1 MYTKNVF
8 WTKDGDSTLIVL
20 RSLQYF
26 RLCVYIHNND
36 LQIQLL
42 NSTMINPLTCI
53 LFHFSLIRKPE
64 NQSVRT
70 RKRILKEFSNYCF
83 QFKLP
88 IWQGFMF
95 SLQDNACNFLAIF
108 VTILFAQNWYIE
120 GVSSSEKK
128 GIYCFRYRHSRWV

>member
-1 MYTKNVF
+1 MQ
-8 WTKDGDSTLIVL
+8 
-20 RSLQYF
+20 R
-26 RLCVYIHNND
+26 
-36 LQIQLL
+36 QLL
-42 NSTMINPLTCI
+42 TNTMINPLSYI
-53 LFHFSLIRKPE
+53 LLYFSLIRKPE
-64 NQSVRT
+64 NRSVRT

-83 QFKLP
+83 PFKLP

-128 GIYCFRYRHSRWV
+128 GILFSIQAFKVSIICMTLHCLGIGYGITNCKMTCVIR